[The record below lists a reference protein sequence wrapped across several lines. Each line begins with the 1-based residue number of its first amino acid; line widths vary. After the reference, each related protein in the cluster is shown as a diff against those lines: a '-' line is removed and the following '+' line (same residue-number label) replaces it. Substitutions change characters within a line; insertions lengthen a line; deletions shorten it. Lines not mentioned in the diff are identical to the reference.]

1 MIDEHCKCVYCVK
14 SNTMMYLC
22 VQIHIVDIWKGV
34 HHVFCCCFSDLIE
47 IGYFKKER
55 WEIPI
60 VVFAQWVKKLT

>member
-1 MIDEHCKCVYCVK
+1 
-14 SNTMMYLC
+14 MYLC